1 MKFIKSFHLILSLSA
16 IVIVSCKKDDDM
28 VNHPPIA
35 IAGNS
40 QSIQLPVDSVI
51 LNGSGSSAGGKIVGY
66 LWSEVS
72 GPNVPVIA
80 RESSASAT
88 VRGMIAGTYLFQFM
102 VIDNLG
108 LSGVDTVSIN
118 VIPSPIDSLVLQPTN
133 NPNEMNVAIYNGA
146 DLSGLSIEMPIEAW
160 TKQSLPLTIREL
172 LKFDFSSIPSSATVI
187 SANLF
192 IYSDT
197 VPLNGDLINPNSGPN
212 NTMLLQQVAVDWSP
226 TAVNWFNQPVV
237 STNNQ
242 ITIPTT
248 TSSKLNLNIDVTSI
262 VSSQISNSTNYGFLM
277 RLQNEVTYNSR
288 IFCSSRYSDASRH
301 PKLVIYYK
309 YN

>member
-1 MKFIKSFHLILSLSA
+1 MKSIKSFRLILFLSA
-16 IVIVSCKKDDDM
+16 IVIVSCKKDK
-28 VNHPPIA
+28 VNPPPVA
-35 IAGNS
+35 VAGNS
-40 QSIQLPVDSVI
+40 QSIQLPVDSAI
-51 LNGSGSSAGGKIVGY
+51 LNGSGSSTDGKIVGY

-80 RESSASAT
+80 SESSAST
-88 VRGMIAGTYLFQFM
+88 IVRGMITGTYIFQFM

-108 LSGVDTVSIN
+108 LSAVDTVSIN
-118 VIPSPIDSLVLQPTN
+118 VTPSPIDSLILQPAN

-146 DLSGLSIEMPIEAW
+146 DYSGPSIEMPIEAW

-172 LKFDFSSIPSSATVI
+172 LKFDLSSIPSSATII
-187 SANLF
+187 SANLL

-197 VPLNGDLINPNSGPN
+197 IPLNGNLINPNSGSN
-212 NTMLLQQVAVDWSP
+212 NTMLLQQVAIDWSP
-226 TAVNWFNQPVV
+226 TAVNWFNQPAV

-248 TSSKLNLNIDVTSI
+248 TSSTLNLNIDVTAI
-262 VSSQISNSTNYGFLM
+262 VSSQISNNTNYGFLM

-309 YN
+309 FN

>member
-1 MKFIKSFHLILSLSA
+1 MRSMKPFHVILFFSA
-16 IVIVSCKKDDDM
+16 IVIVSCKKDN
-28 VNHPPIA
+28 VNHPPVA
-35 IAGNS
+35 VAGNS

-51 LNGSGSSAGGKIVGY
+51 LNGSGTSSDGKIVGY

-72 GPNVPVIA
+72 GPSVPVIES
-80 RESSASAT
+80 ESSASTT
-88 VRGMIAGTYLFQFM
+88 VRGMISGTYIFQFM

-108 LSGVDTVSIN
+108 LTGVDTVTIN
-118 VIPSPIDSLVLQPTN
+118 VTPSPIDSLVLQPTN

-146 DLSGLSIEMPIEAW
+146 DYSGPSIEMPIEAW
-160 TKQSLPLTIREL
+160 TIQSLSLTIREL
-172 LKFDFSSIPSSATVI
+172 LKFDLSSIPSSATII
-187 SANLF
+187 SANLL

-197 VPLNGDLINPNSGPN
+197 TPSNGNLINANYGPS

-248 TSSKLNLNIDVTSI
+248 TSSTLNLNIDVTSI
-262 VSSQISNSTNYGFLM
+262 VSSQISNNANYGFLM
-277 RLQNEVTYNSR
+277 RLQNEVNYNSR